1 MTLPDA
7 LSWSRVW
14 AAVLFPVVF
23 YLTQFFCFD
32 CQYRFIVLLLRAILV
47 VAAFLTDW
55 LDGYIARVRNIQ
67 SEYGAWLDQFSDKIL
82 VTSLSIYFWLFEPVL
97 WWPLV
102 LLLLFRE
109 WGIVCLRARNT
120 IPVQR
125 LGKYK
130 LLTQAMAFTML
141 AAGFSLAGILAY
153 LAAIVL
159 AYWSAYYYVRK
170 AFIKTT

>member
-1 MTLPDA
+1 
-7 LSWSRVW
+7 
-14 AAVLFPVVF
+14 
-23 YLTQFFCFD
+23 
-32 CQYRFIVLLLRAILV
+32 
-47 VAAFLTDW
+47 
-55 LDGYIARVRNIQ
+55 
-67 SEYGAWLDQFSDKIL
+67 
-82 VTSLSIYFWLFEPVL
+82 
-97 WWPLV
+97 V

-109 WGIVCLRARNT
+109 WGIVCLRAKNT

-170 AFIKTT
+170 AFVKTT